1 MSIASAEPPSLPCAE
16 RENSATCW
24 TIAGTA
30 PRERG
35 QRFRPGSS
43 GRLMRRYETPMRQR
57 DRISWASACW
67 SSVSMS
73 AVRSRKWRRTVA
85 TRGTCPAFGSRVR
98 RARLA
103 GSADRGRCGLLRVEV
118 GDDGE
123 HAPVVVWG
131 LREAERAEDVFD
143 VLLDGVLG
151 NDEPFGDRVV

>member
-57 DRISWASACW
+57 DRTSW
-67 SSVSMS
+67 
-73 AVRSRKWRRTVA
+73 RL
-85 TRGTCPAFGSRVR
+85 
-98 RARLA
+98 LA
-103 GSADRGRCGLLRVEV
+103 GPQSRCRLFGPASGAGRWQLAAPVMLSARAYAVLAARTEV
-118 GDDGE
+118 GVGYCE
-123 HAPVVVWG
+123 
-131 LREAERAEDVFD
+131 LR
-143 VLLDGVLG
+143 
-151 NDEPFGDRVV
+151 